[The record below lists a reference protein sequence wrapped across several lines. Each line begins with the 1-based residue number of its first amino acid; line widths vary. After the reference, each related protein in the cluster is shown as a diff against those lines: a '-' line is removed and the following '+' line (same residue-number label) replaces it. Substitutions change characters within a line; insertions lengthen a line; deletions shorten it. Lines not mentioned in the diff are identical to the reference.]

1 MQVKTFEA
9 ACTLCGY
16 DPEKVLPD
24 VTAFPI
30 HMQNALLSYAQLL
43 IITEAINEKHVFDW
57 DSYSERK
64 YFPWFDMEKHEEVNP
79 SGFRFRDAGYGYTD
93 TYATG
98 GSRLCYRNAQ
108 DAEFSAVTFLEL
120 WKAMIV
126 QA

>member
-1 MQVKTFEA
+1 MQVKTFES
-9 ACTLCGY
+9 ACQFCGY

-24 VTAFPI
+24 VTSFPT
-30 HMQNALLSYAQLL
+30 HMQNALLSYAKLL

-57 DSYSERK
+57 DSYDERK
-64 YFPWFDMEKHEEVNP
+64 YFPWFDMEKDKQVNP
-79 SGFRFRDAGYGYTD
+79 SGFRFHDSLCDYTYSF
-93 TYATG
+93 TSG

-126 QA
+126 QV